1 MKKILFILSV
11 IFLVATHSK
20 SEIVSKITINGN
32 SRISNETIVL
42 FGEIEKNK
50 DYTLKELN
58 EVVKKLYLTDF
69 FKVVELNIN
78 DGNLIIFIE
87 ENPIV
92 QNLVLEGI
100 KAEKFKEKILEILS
114 IKERTSFIQSKLKKD
129 ISIIKKSFEDAGYYF
144 VKIDTKIIEND
155 NNTVDLIYDIDL
167 GKKTKISK
175 IKFLGNKIYKDRKLL
190 SVITSEEDK
199 FWKLISSNKFLN
211 TQRINLD
218 TRLLTNFYKNKGYY
232 NAKINNSYVNFLN
245 DESFELI
252 FDINP
257 GKKYYFNELKLSLP
271 IDYKYENFKNIDKIL
286 NSLSGKVFSNTKIE
300 KVINEIDK
308 IALREQYQFI
318 NAKVVESFIDDKIN
332 FEFKIEELKKQYVER
347 VNIFGNSY
355 TNEKVIRNNLIV
367 DEGDPYNEILANKSI
382 NQIKSLRIFKSVE
395 KNIEEGSTDNYKII
409 NIEVEEMPTG
419 EISAGAGIG
428 TSGSTV
434 SAGIKEKN
442 YLGTGITLQA
452 NLALSEDGIK
462 GLFSIVNPNF
472 KNSDNTL
479 YTTVESSTTNKL
491 DKFGYETSKY
501 GFKVGTSY
509 EQYEDVFFNPNF
521 SFYLEDLKTNSNA
534 STNLKKQSG
543 EYFDIATSYSF
554 VLDKRDQKF
563 KTNEGYKTYFSQSLP
578 IITEDGALGNTFEY
592 KKYHKFEDEMIG
604 RISIYLDTIKSIT
617 DDDVRISKRSFIPSS
632 KLRGFQPGRIG
643 PKDGSDHVGGNY
655 AAALNF
661 STDLPFMFKNLQSA
675 DFKFFIDSAN
685 VWGVDYS
692 DNVDGGSKI
701 RTSTGL
707 SVDWYTPIGPL
718 NFSLSQ
724 PITKHHSDLTESFR
738 FNLGTTF

>member
-32 SRISNETIVL
+32 SRISNETIIL

-286 NSLSGKVFSNTKIE
+286 NSLTGKVFSNTKIE

-382 NQIKSLRIFKSVE
+382 NQIKSLRIFKTVE

-472 KNSDNTL
+472 KDSDNTL

-491 DKFGYETSKY
+491 AKFGYETSKY

-563 KTNEGYKTYFSQSLP
+563 KTNEGYRTYFSQSLP

>member
-32 SRISNETIVL
+32 SRISNETIIL

-50 DYTLKELN
+50 DYKLKELN

-232 NAKINNSYVNFLN
+232 NVKINNSYVNFLN

-271 IDYKYENFKNIDKIL
+271 IDYKYENFKDIDKIL

-355 TNEKVIRNNLIV
+355 TNEKVIRNNLII
-367 DEGDPYNEILANKSI
+367 DEGDPYNEILTNKSI
-382 NQIKSLRIFKSVE
+382 NQIKSLRIFKTVE

-419 EISAGAGIG
+419 EIFAGAGIG

-434 SAGIKEKN
+434 SAGIREKN
-442 YLGTGITLQA
+442 YLGKGITLQA

-472 KNSDNTL
+472 KDSDNTL

-491 DKFGYETSKY
+491 EKFGYETSKY

-521 SFYLEDLKTNSNA
+521 SLYLEDLKTNSNA

-563 KTNEGYKTYFSQSLP
+563 KTNEGYRTYFSQSLP

-643 PKDGSDHVGGNY
+643 PKDGADHVGGNY

-661 STDLPFMFKNLQSA
+661 STDLPFMFKNLQST

-692 DNVDGGSKI
+692 DNTDGGSKI

-724 PITKHHSDLTESFR
+724 PITKHHSDITESFR

>member
-32 SRISNETIVL
+32 SRISNETIIL

-271 IDYKYENFKNIDKIL
+271 IDYKYENFKDIDKIL
-286 NSLSGKVFSNTKIE
+286 NSFSGKVFSNTKIE

-332 FEFKIEELKKQYVER
+332 FEFKIEELKKHYVER
-347 VNIFGNSY
+347 INIFGNSY

-382 NQIKSLRIFKSVE
+382 NQIKSLRIFKTVE

-442 YLGTGITLQA
+442 YLGRGITLQA

-472 KNSDNTL
+472 KDSDNTL

-491 DKFGYETSKY
+491 EKFGYETSKY

-724 PITKHHSDLTESFR
+724 PITKHHSDITESFR

>member
-1 MKKILFILSV
+1 MKKILFIFSV
-11 IFLVATHSK
+11 IFLVSTHSK

-32 SRISNETIVL
+32 SRISNETIIL
-42 FGEIEKNK
+42 FGEINKNK

-58 EVVKKLYLTDF
+58 EIIKKLYLTEF
-69 FKVVELNIN
+69 FKVVELTID

-100 KAEKFKEKILEILS
+100 KAEKFKKRILEILS

-129 ISIIKKSFEDAGYYF
+129 ISIIKKSFEDVGYYF
-144 VKIDTKIIEND
+144 VKIDTKIFEND
-155 NNTVDLIYDIDL
+155 NNTVDLTYEIDL

-175 IKFLGNKIYKDRKLL
+175 IKFLGKKIYKDRKLL

-211 TQRINLD
+211 RQRINLD

-252 FDINP
+252 FDIDP

-271 IDYKYENFKNIDKIL
+271 IDYKYENFKDIDKIL
-286 NSLSGKVFSNTKIE
+286 KSLKGKVFSNTKIE

-382 NQIKSLRIFKSVE
+382 NQIKSLRIFKTVE

-419 EISAGAGIG
+419 EITAGAGIG
-428 TSGSTV
+428 TSGSTL

-442 YLGTGITLQA
+442 YLGRGITLHA

-479 YTTVESSTTNKL
+479 YTTVESSTINKL
-491 DKFGYETSKY
+491 EKFGYETSKY

-554 VLDKRDQKF
+554 ILDKRDQKF
-563 KTNEGYKTYFSQSLP
+563 KTNEGYRTYFSQSLP

-661 STDLPFMFKNLQSA
+661 STDLPFIFSNLQST

-707 SVDWYTPIGPL
+707 SVDWHTPIGPL

-724 PITKHHSDLTESFR
+724 PITKHHSDITESFR

>member
-129 ISIIKKSFEDAGYYF
+129 ISIIKKSFEDVGYYF

-286 NSLSGKVFSNTKIE
+286 NSLTGKVFSNTKIE

-347 VNIFGNSY
+347 INIFGNSY
-355 TNEKVIRNNLIV
+355 TNEKVIRNNLII

-491 DKFGYETSKY
+491 EKFGYETSKY

-521 SFYLEDLKTNSNA
+521 SLYLEDLKTNSNA

>member
-271 IDYKYENFKNIDKIL
+271 IDYKYENFKDIDKIL

-355 TNEKVIRNNLIV
+355 TNEKVIRNNLII
-367 DEGDPYNEILANKSI
+367 DEGDPYNEILTNKSI
-382 NQIKSLRIFKSVE
+382 NQIKSLRIFKTVE

-472 KNSDNTL
+472 KDSDNTL

-491 DKFGYETSKY
+491 AKFGYETSKY

-521 SFYLEDLKTNSNA
+521 SLYLEDLKTNSNA

-543 EYFDIATSYSF
+543 EYFDIVTSYSF
-554 VLDKRDQKF
+554 ILDKRDQKF
-563 KTNEGYKTYFSQSLP
+563 KTNEGYRTYFSQSLP